1 MIILTRAKEDPHV
14 IHNRRPG
21 ELNADR
27 RGRTPSHNKLV
38 NSGGHTP
45 RHAPVAVKYRDH
57 SLSTI
62 RPARENGT
70 TQSSCA
76 GAAFHYETSLVDS
89 LI

>member
-1 MIILTRAKEDPHV
+1 MYESDAMFEFNNQV
-14 IHNRRPG
+14 MPG
-21 ELNADR
+21 HR
-27 RGRTPSHNKLV
+27 KPSHNKLV

-62 RPARENGT
+62 RPARKNGT